1 MFDPLFQLL
10 AGALEWFY
18 SLVPNYAFAIA
29 GLTFVVLAL
38 FWPLTMKS
46 TRSMMEMRRLQPLI
60 KAAQEKHAGDRE
72 ATNAAVMSLYS
83 EHGVNPMAGCLP
95 ILAQMPV
102 FIVLFRVVRDITRR
116 FDSVGYAAGQI
127 AGAAQAQLKG
137 SQGFLAPSQI
147 PEQTFNP
154 GWLDKGSAIYQSLI
168 GKTEMR
174 SFGIDLARTPL
185 EALNV
190 GITSALPYM
199 AMVVL
204 VAGLSLFQQH
214 QMTSRTANDE
224 SASETT
230 SQQQML
236 MRIMPWMTP
245 FFSLSLPAGV
255 VVYFI
260 VSSMFRIVQQAYITR
275 TIYRDDALMKPLE
288 VPEGNKGSEAKKS
301 EAKSGGEAEEK
312 TADSTKTTS
321 KKKSNSKGNGGNS
334 KHGSR
339 RPNVSA
345 KRVSKRISSKRVQ
358 DGGKKRSSRTRVSGW
373 DRAKRTR
380 NDKNN

>member
-10 AGALEWFY
+10 AGALEWLY

-29 GLTFVVLAL
+29 GLTVLVLAV

-46 TRSMMEMRRLQPLI
+46 TRSMMAMRRVQPLV

-72 ATNAAVMSLYS
+72 ATNAAVMALYS
-83 EHGVNPMAGCLP
+83 EHGINPMAGCLP
-95 ILAQMPV
+95 VLVQMPV

-116 FDSVGYAAGQI
+116 FDTIGYSAGQI
-127 AGAAQAQLKG
+127 SAAAKAIVDG
-137 SQGFLAPSQI
+137 SSSFPVPSEI

-154 GWLDKGSAIYQSLI
+154 GWLDKSSAFYQSLI

-174 SFGIDLARTPL
+174 SFGVDLARTPL
-185 EALNV
+185 EVLGESVAAA
-190 GITSALPYM
+190 IPYLI
-199 AMVVL
+199 MVVV
-204 VAGLSLFQQH
+204 VAALSLYQQH
-214 QMTSRTANDE
+214 QIQRRS
-224 SASETT
+224 SEDAGSPETN

-260 VSSMFRIVQQAYITR
+260 VSSIFRILQQAYITR
-275 TIYRDDALMKPLE
+275 TIYRDESLTKPIE
-288 VPEGNKGSEAKKS
+288 VPAGNKETSSNKGSKDDKETAD
-301 EAKSGGEAEEK
+301 ATSGG
-312 TADSTKTTS
+312 
-321 KKKSNSKGNGGNS
+321 NSKGKGERKGNTSQVTNS

-339 RPNVSA
+339 RPNVS
-345 KRVSKRISSKRVQ
+345 RGRGSKISSKRVE
-358 DGGKKRSSRTRVSGW
+358 GGSSKRSTRTRPTGW

-380 NDKNN
+380 DSEDK